1 MVAFIDL
8 DGFKKINDNFSHQ
21 FGDDCLSQFV
31 MYLKNELREEDL
43 IIRYGGDEFL
53 IFTKWDDIDMFESR
67 LNLIRHKIE
76 RLFQFNDIDV
86 SFSYGIDNL
95 SKGIESAINCADK
108 KMYINKSRNSLNK
121 SL

>member
-1 MVAFIDL
+1 MLFRS
-8 DGFKKINDNFSHQ
+8 KKINDNFSHQ

>member
-76 RLFQFNDIDV
+76 RLFKFNDIDV

-95 SKGIESAINCADK
+95 SKWIESAINCADK